1 MAVEVRFHQQA
12 EDSLFR
18 FAVTVAVYAGC
29 IVFCRHESHAGYELP
44 GGRREP
50 GEDIRRT
57 AERELWE
64 ESGATEFTMQ
74 PVTAYSV
81 RNGEVETYGMLYYAE
96 ITRFG
101 VLPPFE
107 ITTVELFPPTALP
120 MEYTYPLIQ
129 PLLVEKVLQWRQAKA
144 DGDGCGC

>member
-1 MAVEVRFHQQA
+1 
-12 EDSLFR
+12 
-18 FAVTVAVYAGC
+18 
-29 IVFCRHESHAGYELP
+29 
-44 GGRREP
+44 
-50 GEDIRRT
+50 
-57 AERELWE
+57 
-64 ESGATEFTMQ
+64 MQ
-74 PVTAYSV
+74 PVAAYSV

-144 DGDGCGC
+144 DGCGC